1 MQKSPPTFQSP
12 PAFLARVPR
21 SILRKLD
28 AADALLAARN
38 HSAAFGPY
46 IALGSLRSTLVAART
61 QHRRIR
67 RAKDSIWQG
76 PRPGRRLRSL
86 FFEIHFYLI
95 CWARIAKLASFVT
108 RATGFR
114 RPKLVLKQYHT
125 RLKQMSDFRDHLEH
139 FEERLPGGS
148 RHQALRV
155 PGDLFNVAGD
165 SASIGGDTV
174 NVGEESLRLLVA
186 IVDEFETAVL
196 FDALETLWS
205 ADPARVSHL
214 VRQAA
219 LRVEIPRTIRQIHKM
234 LGYSPPS
241 KVSEGNPP

>member
-1 MQKSPPTFQSP
+1 
-12 PAFLARVPR
+12 
-21 SILRKLD
+21 
-28 AADALLAARN
+28 LLAAQN
-38 HSAAFGPY
+38 HSAAFGPC
-46 IALGSLRSTLVAART
+46 IALGSLRSTLVAARI

-67 RAKDSIWQG
+67 RAKESIWQG

-114 RPKLVLKQYHT
+114 RPKLVLKRYRT
-125 RLKQMSDFRDHLEH
+125 RLEQMSNFRDHLEH

-155 PGDLFNVAGD
+155 PGDLFNLAGD
-165 SASIGGDTV
+165 SASIGGETV
-174 NVGEESLRLLVA
+174 NVGAESLRLLVA
-186 IVDEFETAVL
+186 LVDEFETAVL
-196 FDALETLWS
+196 FEALEILWS
-205 ADPARVSHL
+205 VDPARVSHL

-241 KVSEGNPP
+241 KVSDGEVGDVH